1 MPTQSENE
9 TVSSNTVAMWTAIS
23 NPLLLISQVLR
34 KSEGHFSVKGSP
46 SNENACYSDITC
58 LSRCACQET
67 RRRVL
72 ESLSLSKIPI
82 GQTYDNVSI
91 NPKNKSFSVQGA
103 LNDKTICADPFRNSR
118 SDSSFN
124 PESNVSEEKMFPS
137 DCYKYRS
144 LESVD
149 SSHTDC
155 NSIQVNFDEGS
166 TFNSPKEEE
175 MNNTEVKSNLY
186 YQVSN
191 QQTRNIVT
199 HTNHGGS
206 NCWSSE
212 TLNGNADS
220 VHLSHTPSVTSIS
233 SKSSPSRKRKKF
245 HSSRQRRRKS
255 KSKSNDS
262 SSLNSV
268 TQCSISN
275 PDIARR
281 KLSLNK
287 TVKHDLTGHWSIL
300 PIFKQLIVQKHQGS
314 GTVDAMSVDEARQMS
329 SCPNL
334 LIKWDVVE
342 YFYLLLYMYIF

>member
-1 MPTQSENE
+1 MKTKQKKGISEKDQE
-9 TVSSNTVAMWTAIS
+9 KERHED
-23 NPLLLISQVLR
+23 QD
-34 KSEGHFSVKGSP
+34 SEGHFSVKGSP

-91 NPKNKSFSVQGA
+91 KPKNKSFSVQG
-103 LNDKTICADPFRNSR
+103 DSR

-124 PESNVSEEKMFPS
+124 PESNVSKEKMFPS

-149 SSHTDC
+149 SGHTDC
-155 NSIQVNFDEGS
+155 NSIQVNFDDGS

-175 MNNTEVKSNLY
+175 TNNTEVKSNLY

-191 QQTRNIVT
+191 EQTTNIVT

-220 VHLSHTPSVTSIS
+220 VHSSHTPSVTSIS
-233 SKSSPSRKRKKF
+233 SKSSPSRKRKKS

-287 TVKHDLTGHWSIL
+287 TVKHDLTGNWSIL
-300 PIFKQLIVQKHQGS
+300 PE
-314 GTVDAMSVDEARQMS
+314 D
-329 SCPNL
+329 
-334 LIKWDVVE
+334 
-342 YFYLLLYMYIF
+342 